1 MYLLL
6 SQNILIL
13 LQASDGEMKYSLG
26 FKMLSNI
33 ITYILTHT
41 LENQPFPSN
50 QVPLNFV
57 QRQRE

>member
-13 LQASDGEMKYSLG
+13 LQASDREMKYSLG

-33 ITYILTHT
+33 HHTYLHT
-41 LENQPFPSN
+41 LENQPFPSI
-50 QVPLNFV
+50 QVPLIYL
-57 QRQRE
+57 QGRRD

>member
-33 ITYILTHT
+33 YHTYSG
-41 LENQPFPSN
+41 Q
-50 QVPLNFV
+50 Q
-57 QRQRE
+57 